1 MDRLIPLSI
10 WNEEAYV
17 RLSPTYIVDVAN
29 MSSIAGGKKM
39 RGLKLQTGLSTT
51 AASSL
56 DWDYHKLNEKWMSK
70 ELLQVF
76 DK

>member
-1 MDRLIPLSI
+1 MKNPPLSI

-51 AASSL
+51 AANSF
-56 DWDYHKLNEKWMSK
+56 DWDYHHMNKNNYPGIPRIN
-70 ELLQVF
+70 
-76 DK
+76 DN

>member
-1 MDRLIPLSI
+1 MLNGLPLSI

-17 RLSPTYIVDVAN
+17 RFSPTYIVDVAN

-51 AASSL
+51 AASS
-56 DWDYHKLNEKWMSK
+56 
-70 ELLQVF
+70 F
-76 DK
+76 A